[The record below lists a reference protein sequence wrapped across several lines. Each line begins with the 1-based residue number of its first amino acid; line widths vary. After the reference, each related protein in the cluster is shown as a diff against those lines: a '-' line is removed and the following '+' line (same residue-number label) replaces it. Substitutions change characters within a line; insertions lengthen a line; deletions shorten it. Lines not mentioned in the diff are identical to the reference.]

1 MNNKIPITKFPVTRW
16 WWIRHAPVTSNQGRL
31 YGNSDMPAEI
41 DSPKEFSAL
50 ARLLPENAICVH
62 SSLQRSK
69 QTLDAIVGAGLS
81 SPDPLVEPGLSE
93 QNFGDW
99 QGQPYA
105 DIPALAAPHH
115 HRFWFTTV
123 DHCPPGGESYIDL
136 THRVAGVIDRLTEA
150 HPGRNII
157 AVAHG
162 GPIRAALGHALGLP
176 PSDCLGFETENLSI
190 TRIDHEPGPGIG
202 REWRIRYT
210 NLVPK

>member
-1 MNNKIPITKFPVTRW
+1 MNNKLPITKFPVTRW

-81 SPDPLVEPGLSE
+81 SSEPLVELGLSE

-99 QGQPYA
+99 HGHPYA

-115 HRFWFTTV
+115 HRFWFTSV
-123 DHCPPGGESYIDL
+123 DHRPPGGESYIDL
-136 THRVAGVIDRLTEA
+136 TQRVTAVIDRLSRT
-150 HPGRNII
+150 HSGRDII

-162 GPIRAALGHALGLP
+162 GTIRSALGYALGLQP
-176 PSDCLGFETENLSI
+176 ANCHGFQIDNLSV
-190 TRIDHEPGPGIG
+190 TRIDHEPGPGPD
-202 REWRIRYT
+202 RQWRIVYT
-210 NLVPK
+210 NVVPT